1 MPQDRW
7 TNEQTVRAL
16 FLYFQMPFGRL
27 HQKAPEIIALA
38 KEMGRTPSSIAM
50 KLSNL
55 ASLDPKI
62 TSTGRKGLQGAS
74 AQDRSV
80 FAQFYGDW
88 DGLVSAAEKF
98 VAATFPVPEALGTSA
113 LAEARRTFQQFEGS
127 SETERTVIA
136 RRGQSFFRNAVLANY
151 DERCCITGIAD
162 YRLLNASHIRPWQ
175 DDVENRHNPANGL
188 ALSATFD
195 RAFDRGL
202 LTVDQSLNVQISRQL
217 LQSAS
222 DRTRAHFM
230 LFQGKPIQRPTRFEP
245 DLAFL
250 VWHNETVFVDAY

>member
-1 MPQDRW
+1 
-7 TNEQTVRAL
+7 
-16 FLYFQMPFGRL
+16 
-27 HQKAPEIIALA
+27 
-38 KEMGRTPSSIAM
+38 MGRTPSSIAM
-50 KLSNL
+50 KLSNF

-80 FAQFYGDW
+80 FAQFYGNW
-88 DGLVSAAEKF
+88 DGLVSAAESF
-98 VAATFPVPEALGTSA
+98 VVATFPAPEAPTPSA
-113 LAEARRTFQQFEGS
+113 LAEARRTFRPFEGS

-151 DERCCITGIAD
+151 DEQCCITGIAD
-162 YRLLNASHIRPWQ
+162 QRLLNASHIRPWQ
-175 DDVENRHNPANGL
+175 SDIENRHNPANGL

-202 LTVDQSLNVQISRQL
+202 VTVDQSLNVLISRQL
-217 LQSAS
+217 LEKAS

-230 LFQGKPIQRPTRFEP
+230 PFQGKPIQRPTRFEP

-250 VWHNETVFVDAY
+250 AWHTQNIFVDAN